1 MSWQHLQ
8 MRACKQAHKEKNRGK
23 LLCCPFC
30 YFQLEQAE
38 FLNQET
44 VVEVT
49 EPTPHHDVDSLPQ
62 LAANQF
68 LSENADLGSPPQS
81 LNPSIADGLQR
92 ERQKPCKI
100 QPTLGCWVQWHWWFC
115 LFPEQLLKIK
125 QHKLQVQARRS
136 WLQ

>member
-1 MSWQHLQ
+1 

-30 YFQLEQAE
+30 DFQLEQAE

-44 VVEVT
+44 VVEAT
-49 EPTPHHDVDSLPQ
+49 ESTPHHVVDSSPQ

-68 LSENADLGSPPQS
+68 LPEDADLGSPPQL
-81 LNPSIADGLQR
+81 LNPSIADGLQC

-100 QPTLGCWVQWHWWFC
+100 RPTLRC
-115 LFPEQLLKIK
+115 
-125 QHKLQVQARRS
+125 
-136 WLQ
+136 